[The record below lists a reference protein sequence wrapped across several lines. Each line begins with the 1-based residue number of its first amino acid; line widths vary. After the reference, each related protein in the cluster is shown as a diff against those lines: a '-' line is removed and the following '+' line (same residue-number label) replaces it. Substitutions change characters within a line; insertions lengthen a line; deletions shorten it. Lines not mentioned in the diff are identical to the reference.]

1 MFPTDRHTS
10 LASPMLSPQ
19 VCSIRLCSSMAGARS
34 DDDDV
39 ELATVPGERTGMR
52 RTSFPLLVL
61 SLFVASITTA
71 PQSCRAFSPSTADVR
86 ACVPLSSRL
95 PNERTPSGLLPKP
108 LIHSGTSKCKST
120 ALRLTRDDE
129 NDNKPST
136 GESIISLAVPAL
148 AGLAIDPLMTIADTA
163 FIGRTATSA
172 DALAGVGSSA
182 AILTFS
188 FYVMNFLC
196 TATTPLLSRA
206 RAAGDEDRAVAVG
219 GQALSLAIVLG
230 ATLTV
235 GLVVLCQPLLDVMG
249 TGVTGPDA
257 NAYARSFLLI
267 RALAAP
273 AVLSISAATGIL
285 RGYLDTKTP
294 LYVLA
299 AANLVN
305 FGLDVI
311 LILGADLGPTGA
323 AIATTSAEW
332 LSALA
337 FFGVL
342 AGKLPSA
349 DGELGSNQG
358 ARGDL
363 RSTTSPEAKAVVPIL
378 SIPTWES
385 VKPLIVASSS
395 VFLRSFVLQISLSGA
410 AAMAARNV
418 GNDAVGASASIAA
431 HQIALQL
438 WLLCSF
444 VCDALAAASQALVA
458 DAIGRED
465 ASDTRDISNTIFVYS
480 FALGGI
486 LAGTLS
492 IGLLSGFLLDF
503 FTTDGSTK
511 AALKELLPL
520 LIVAQPLNS
529 FVFAADGVL
538 QGASE
543 FTYQAKTMALSVFA
557 AVSTFVIL
565 EYDYLGFGSNSQG
578 SDTLLHVW
586 EALIVLQLARGLTS
600 LLKVVQREGPINLL
614 DLSSKA

>member
-1 MFPTDRHTS
+1 
-10 LASPMLSPQ
+10 
-19 VCSIRLCSSMAGARS
+19 
-34 DDDDV
+34 
-39 ELATVPGERTGMR
+39 MR
-52 RTSFPLLVL
+52 RVSFPLLV
-61 SLFVASITTA
+61 SLAVTLTTA
-71 PQSCRAFSPSTADVR
+71 PQSCQAFSPSAFADVLVR
-86 ACVPLSSRL
+86 VPVPLSSRL
-95 PNERTPSGLLPKP
+95 FINQHAPPALLPP
-108 LIHSGTSKCKST
+108 HSGGSKYKST
-120 ALRLTRDDE
+120 ALLSAADDE
-129 NDNKPST
+129 SDKPSI
-136 GESIISLAVPAL
+136 GASIMSLAVPAL

-163 FIGRTATSA
+163 FIGRTAASA

-188 FYVMNFLC
+188 FYVTNFLC

-230 ATLTV
+230 LTLTA
-235 GLVVLCQPLLDVMG
+235 GLIVLCQPLLDVMG

-257 NAYARSFLLI
+257 NAYATSFLVI

-323 AIATTSAEW
+323 AIATTTAEW
-332 LSALA
+332 LSAITFL
-337 FFGVL
+337 GVL

-349 DGELGSNQG
+349 DGELGSNQE
-358 ARGDL
+358 ARGAL
-363 RSTTSPEAKAVVPIL
+363 RSTSSADAKAVVPIF
-378 SIPTWES
+378 SIPPWES

-395 VFLRSFVLQISLSGA
+395 VFLRSFVLQASLSGA

-465 ASDTRDISNTIFVYS
+465 ARDTKEISNTIFTYS
-480 FALGGI
+480 VALGGI
-486 LAGTLS
+486 LAGLLS
-492 IGLLSGFLLDF
+492 IGFLSGFLLDF
-503 FTTDGSTK
+503 FTTDGTTK
-511 AALKELLPL
+511 TALNELLPL
-520 LIVAQPLNS
+520 LILAQPLNA

-557 AVSTFVIL
+557 AVSTFIIL
-565 EYDYLGFGSNSQG
+565 ENDYLGFGSSDGSFQG
-578 SDTLLHVW
+578 ADTLQHVW
-586 EALIVLQLARGLTS
+586 EALIVLQVARGFTS
-600 LLKVVQREGPINLL
+600 LVKLVQRDGPINLL
-614 DLSSKA
+614 GLSSKV

>member
-1 MFPTDRHTS
+1 MTI
-10 LASPMLSPQ
+10 M
-19 VCSIRLCSSMAGARS
+19 GARAE
-34 DDDDV
+34 DDDV
-39 ELATVPGERTGMR
+39 ELAAVPGEHTGMR
-52 RTSFPLLVL
+52 RSSFPLLVL
-61 SLFVASITTA
+61 SCVVTLSAA
-71 PQSCRAFSPSTADVR
+71 PQACQAFSPQAFADVR
-86 ACVPLSSRL
+86 VPLHLSRRL
-95 PNERTPSGLLPKP
+95 PYHHAPPALLPKP
-108 LIHSGTSKCKST
+108 SSQSDRTKSKST
-120 ALRLTRDDE
+120 ALQLAEQDE
-129 NDNKPST
+129 NDKPSI
-136 GESIISLAVPAL
+136 GESILSLTVPAL

-188 FYVMNFLC
+188 FYVTNFLC

-230 ATLTV
+230 FTLTA
-235 GLVVLCQPLLDVMG
+235 GLIALSQPLLDIMG

-257 NAYARSFLLI
+257 NAYAKSFLLI
-267 RALAAP
+267 RAFAAP

-323 AIATTSAEW
+323 AIATTTAEW
-332 LSALA
+332 LSALT

-349 DGELGSNQG
+349 DGELGSNQD

-363 RSTTSPEAKAVVPIL
+363 RSTSSSDAKAVVPIL
-378 SIPTWES
+378 SIPPWES

-395 VFLRSFVLQISLSGA
+395 VFLRSFVLQASLSGA

-418 GNDAVGASASIAA
+418 GSDVVGASASIAA

-458 DAIGRED
+458 DAIGRKD
-465 ASDTRDISNTIFVYS
+465 SRDTIDISNTIFAYS

-486 LAGTLS
+486 LAGALS
-492 IGLLSGFLLDF
+492 IGFLSGFLLDF
-503 FTTDGSTK
+503 FTTDASTK
-511 AALKELLPL
+511 AALTELLPL
-520 LIVAQPLNS
+520 LIIAQPLNA

-557 AVSTFVIL
+557 AVSTFLIL
-565 EYDYLGFGSNSQG
+565 ENDYLDFGSSNGSSQG

-586 EALIVLQLARGLTS
+586 EALIVLQVARGFTS
-600 LLKVVQREGPINLL
+600 LVKLVQREGPINLL
-614 DLSSKA
+614 GLSSKV

>member
-1 MFPTDRHTS
+1 
-10 LASPMLSPQ
+10 
-19 VCSIRLCSSMAGARS
+19 
-34 DDDDV
+34 
-39 ELATVPGERTGMR
+39 MR
-52 RTSFPLLVL
+52 RVSFPLLV
-61 SLFVASITTA
+61 SLAVTLTTA
-71 PQSCRAFSPSTADVR
+71 PQSCQAFSPSAFADVLVR
-86 ACVPLSSRL
+86 VPVPLSSRL
-95 PNERTPSGLLPKP
+95 FINQHAPPALLPP
-108 LIHSGTSKCKST
+108 HIGGSKYKST
-120 ALRLTRDDE
+120 ALLSAADDE
-129 NDNKPST
+129 SDKPSI
-136 GESIISLAVPAL
+136 GASIMSLAVPAL

-163 FIGRTATSA
+163 FIGRTAASA

-188 FYVMNFLC
+188 FYVTNFLC

-230 ATLTV
+230 LTLTA
-235 GLVVLCQPLLDVMG
+235 GLIVLCQPLLDVMG

-257 NAYARSFLLI
+257 NAYATSFLVI

-323 AIATTSAEW
+323 AIATTTAEW
-332 LSALA
+332 LSAITFL
-337 FFGVL
+337 GVL

-349 DGELGSNQG
+349 DGELGSNQE
-358 ARGDL
+358 ARGAL
-363 RSTTSPEAKAVVPIL
+363 RSSSSADAKAVVPIF
-378 SIPTWES
+378 SIPPWES

-395 VFLRSFVLQISLSGA
+395 VFLRSFVLQASLSGA

-465 ASDTRDISNTIFVYS
+465 ARDTKEISNTIFTYS
-480 FALGGI
+480 VALGGI
-486 LAGTLS
+486 LAGLLS
-492 IGLLSGFLLDF
+492 IGFLSGFLLDF
-503 FTTDGSTK
+503 FTTDGTTK
-511 AALKELLPL
+511 TALNELLPL
-520 LIVAQPLNS
+520 LILAQPLNA

-557 AVSTFVIL
+557 AVSTFIIL
-565 EYDYLGFGSNSQG
+565 ENDYLGFGSSDGSFQG
-578 SDTLLHVW
+578 ADTLQHVW
-586 EALIVLQLARGLTS
+586 EALIVLQVARGFTS
-600 LLKVVQREGPINLL
+600 LVKLVQRDGPINLL
-614 DLSSKA
+614 GLSSKV

>member
-1 MFPTDRHTS
+1 MGTRAEDN
-10 LASPMLSPQ
+10 
-19 VCSIRLCSSMAGARS
+19 
-34 DDDDV
+34 DV
-39 ELATVPGERTGMR
+39 ELAAVPGEHTGMR
-52 RTSFPLLVL
+52 RASFPLLVL
-61 SLFVASITTA
+61 SFVVTLSAA
-71 PQSCRAFSPSTADVR
+71 PQTCQAFSPPAFADVR
-86 ACVPLSSRL
+86 VPVHLSPRL
-95 PNERTPSGLLPKP
+95 PYHHAPPALLPKS
-108 LIHSGTSKCKST
+108 HGDRTKSNPT
-120 ALRLTRDDE
+120 ALQLAEEDE
-129 NDNKPST
+129 NDKPSI
-136 GESIISLAVPAL
+136 GESILSLAVPAL

-163 FIGRTATSA
+163 FIGLTATSA

-188 FYVMNFLC
+188 FYVTNFLC

-230 ATLTV
+230 FTLTA
-235 GLVVLCQPLLDVMG
+235 GLIALSQPLLDVMG

-257 NAYARSFLLI
+257 NAYAKSFLLI
-267 RALAAP
+267 RAFAAP

-323 AIATTSAEW
+323 AIATTTAEW
-332 LSALA
+332 LSALT

-349 DGELGSNQG
+349 DGELGSNQE

-363 RSTTSPEAKAVVPIL
+363 RSTSSSGAKAVVPIL
-378 SIPTWES
+378 SIPPWES

-395 VFLRSFVLQISLSGA
+395 VFLRSFVLQASLSGA

-418 GNDAVGASASIAA
+418 GSDVVRASASIAA

-458 DAIGRED
+458 DAIGRKD
-465 ASDTRDISNTIFVYS
+465 SRDTIDISYTIFAYS

-486 LAGTLS
+486 LAGVLS
-492 IGLLSGFLLDF
+492 IGFLSGFLYHRCVDQGCTYRTLATVDNSTASQCVRLRRRWG
-503 FTTDGSTK
+503 TTGR
-511 AALKELLPL
+511 L
-520 LIVAQPLNS
+520 
-529 FVFAADGVL
+529 
-538 QGASE
+538 
-543 FTYQAKTMALSVFA
+543 
-557 AVSTFVIL
+557 
-565 EYDYLGFGSNSQG
+565 
-578 SDTLLHVW
+578 
-586 EALIVLQLARGLTS
+586 
-600 LLKVVQREGPINLL
+600 
-614 DLSSKA
+614 

>member
-1 MFPTDRHTS
+1 MTV
-10 LASPMLSPQ
+10 M
-19 VCSIRLCSSMAGARS
+19 GARAG
-34 DDDDV
+34 DDDI
-39 ELATVPGERTGMR
+39 ELAAAPGEHTGTR
-52 RTSFPLLVL
+52 RVSFTLLVL
-61 SLFVASITTA
+61 SCVVTLSAA
-71 PQSCRAFSPSTADVR
+71 PQSCQAFSPPAFADVR
-86 ACVPLSSRL
+86 VPVHLSSRL
-95 PNERTPSGLLPKP
+95 PIPNHHAPPALLPKP
-108 LIHSGTSKCKST
+108 SSQSYRSKRKST
-120 ALRLTRDDE
+120 ALQLGADDDE
-129 NDNKPST
+129 NDKPSI
-136 GESIISLAVPAL
+136 GESILSLAVPAL

-188 FYVMNFLC
+188 FYVTNFLC

-230 ATLTV
+230 FTLTA
-235 GLVVLCQPLLDVMG
+235 GLIALSQPLLDVMG

-257 NAYARSFLLI
+257 NAYAKSFLVI
-267 RALAAP
+267 RAFAAP

-323 AIATTSAEW
+323 AIATTTAEW
-332 LSALA
+332 LSALT

-349 DGELGSNQG
+349 DGELGSNQE

-363 RSTTSPEAKAVVPIL
+363 RSTSSSDAKTVVPIF
-378 SIPTWES
+378 SIPPWES
-385 VKPLIVASSS
+385 IKPLLVASSS
-395 VFLRSFVLQISLSGA
+395 VFLRSFVLQASLSGA

-418 GNDAVGASASIAA
+418 GSDVVGASASIAA

-465 ASDTRDISNTIFVYS
+465 SRDTIDISNTIFAYS

-486 LAGTLS
+486 LAGALS
-492 IGLLSGFLLDF
+492 IGFLSGFLLDF
-503 FTTDGSTK
+503 FTTDPSTK
-511 AALKELLPL
+511 AALNELLPL
-520 LIVAQPLNS
+520 LIIAQPLNA

-557 AVSTFVIL
+557 AVSTFVVL
-565 EYDYLGFGSNSQG
+565 EKDYLGLASDGSSQG

-586 EALIVLQLARGLTS
+586 EALIVLQVARGFTS
-600 LLKVVQREGPINLL
+600 LVKLVQREGPINLL
-614 DLSSKA
+614 AK